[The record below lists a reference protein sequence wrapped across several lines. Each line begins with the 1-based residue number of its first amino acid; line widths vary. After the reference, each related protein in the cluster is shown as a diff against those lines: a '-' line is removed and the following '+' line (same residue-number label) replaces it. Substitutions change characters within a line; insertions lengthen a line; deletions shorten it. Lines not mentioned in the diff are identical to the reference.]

1 MSDLSKRVLH
11 EPALDR
17 PARIK
22 GRGSRD
28 NPAGRFEVTTHEA
41 VDDGWYQDGEPA
53 APPRT
58 QVSEER
64 ARHIISSNASPDV
77 PFDASINTY
86 RGCEHGCAYCYARPS
101 HAYLNLSPGLDF
113 ETRLFA
119 KTNAAEILRKD
130 LGKRGYQ
137 CSAINLGANTD
148 VYQPIERRYRITRQ
162 VLEVLNACNHPCTI
176 ITKNALI
183 ERDIDIL
190 QDMAARKLVHVFVSV
205 TSLDNKLSS
214 RLEPR
219 ASAPHRRIQ
228 AIATLTAAGIPTSVN
243 VAPVIPALTDI
254 WIEAIIEQAAAAGAL
269 SAGYTIVRLPWELKQ
284 LWEDWLE
291 THYPERKQHV
301 LSVLRNIRGGELNEP
316 RFGFRMR
323 GEGPFADLIR
333 NRIALACRKYGIR
346 RRVNLELDTSQF
358 RAPREESPQAD
369 LFG

>member
-1 MSDLSKRVLH
+1 MPSS
-11 EPALDR
+11 LDK
-17 PARIK
+17 PDRIK
-22 GRGSRD
+22 GRGSRG

-41 VDDGWYQDGEPA
+41 VDDGWYHDGEPA
-53 APPRT
+53 AAPRT
-58 QVSEER
+58 TVSEER
-64 ARHIISSNASPDV
+64 ARQIVTTNASPDV
-77 PFDASINTY
+77 PFDASINPY

-101 HAYLNLSPGLDF
+101 HAFLNLSPGLDF

-119 KTNAAEILRKD
+119 KTNAADVLRKD
-130 LGKRGYQ
+130 LSRRGYQ

-148 VYQPIERRYRITRQ
+148 CYQPIEKRYRITRQ
-162 VLEVLNACNHPCTI
+162 ILEVLNACNHPCTI

-183 ERDIDIL
+183 ERDIDL
-190 QDMAARKLVHVFVSV
+190 LADMARRRLVHVFVSV

-228 AIATLTAAGIPTSVN
+228 AIAALTAAGIPTSVN
-243 VAPVIPALTDI
+243 VAPIIPALTDI
-254 WIEAIIEQAAAAGAL
+254 WIEAIVEQAAAAGAL
-269 SAGYTIVRLPWELKQ
+269 SAGYTVVRLPWELKQ

-301 LSVLRNIRGGELNEP
+301 LNVLRDIRGGELNEP

-323 GEGPFADLIR
+323 GEGPFAELIR
-333 NRIALACRKYGIR
+333 NRLTLACKKYGIR
-346 RRVNLELDTSQF
+346 RRANLDLDCGQF
-358 RAPREESPQAD
+358 VPPRAPSPQGE